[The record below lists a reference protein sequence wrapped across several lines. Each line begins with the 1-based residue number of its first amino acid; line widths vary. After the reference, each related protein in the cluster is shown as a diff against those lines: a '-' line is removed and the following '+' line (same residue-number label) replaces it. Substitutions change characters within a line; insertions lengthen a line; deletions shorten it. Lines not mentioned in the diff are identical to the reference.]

1 MKWYLI
7 IQTFILIIA
16 SAFIL
21 KGQYES
27 NDYPARKKYN
37 LYIGIGQ
44 AIILIFVADLVA
56 IACYFIMQYKIQ

>member
-1 MKWYLI
+1 MEWYLI

-21 KGQYES
+21 KGQYEC
-27 NDYPARKKYN
+27 NDYIVKRKHD
-37 LYIGIGQ
+37 LYVGIGE

-56 IACYFIMQYKIQ
+56 VFCYFTMLYKV